1 MHFAIKCKNSA
12 GTVLQF
18 EHLCSNIRLSSS
30 SNVNIIA
37 SMPAVRLFIGSALTM
52 SFGLACRGYPFDG
65 RGAFN
70 VGLLFQKASG
80 LGLGFTFKVY
90 V

>member
-1 MHFAIKCKNSA
+1 
-12 GTVLQF
+12 
-18 EHLCSNIRLSSS
+18 
-30 SNVNIIA
+30 
-37 SMPAVRLFIGSALTM
+37 MPAVRLFIGSALTM